1 MLGDWLRTPVAPATT
16 LELHRYLSVLRSRLW
31 LIVATTALA
40 GAVGYLGADSTA
52 TYTSRSTLY
61 VGSTSF
67 DVTQGDLSN
76 DRVTALQSIVLTFS
90 RMIDSQPIALRAVQR
105 LDLDL
110 TADHVVN
117 ATTTSQEPGT
127 QLLYINVSDPDPALA
142 QSLANGLADVF
153 VETVQEFEPTSSEG
167 DVPRL
172 PAYVFELA
180 QLPTVPEG
188 SQRLPAAVLAGLFGL
203 LASAG
208 IAFLLDYLDLSV
220 KTAADV
226 EQRLELPVLGV
237 IPAIGDHVPLNEW
250 YGPRLR
256 REPSP

>member
-1 MLGDWLRTPVAPATT
+1 M
-16 LELHRYLSVLRSRLW
+16 ELHRYLSVLRSRSW
-31 LIVATTALA
+31 LILATTTLA
-40 GAVGYLGADSTA
+40 AVVGYLSADSA
-52 TYTSRSTLY
+52 AAYTSRSTLY

-110 TADHVVN
+110 TAGYVVN
-117 ATTTSQEPGT
+117 ATSTSQEPGT
-127 QLLYINVSDPDPALA
+127 QLLYINVTDPDPALA
-142 QSLANGLADVF
+142 QTLANGLADVF

-167 DVPRL
+167 DVPQL
-172 PAYVFELA
+172 PAYVFERA
-180 QLPTVPEG
+180 QLPTVPES
-188 SQRLPAAVLAGLFGL
+188 SQRLTSVVLAALFGL

-208 IAFLLDYLDLSV
+208 AALLLDYLDLSV

-237 IPAIGDHVPLNEW
+237 VPAMGDHVPLNEW

-256 REPSP
+256 REPPP